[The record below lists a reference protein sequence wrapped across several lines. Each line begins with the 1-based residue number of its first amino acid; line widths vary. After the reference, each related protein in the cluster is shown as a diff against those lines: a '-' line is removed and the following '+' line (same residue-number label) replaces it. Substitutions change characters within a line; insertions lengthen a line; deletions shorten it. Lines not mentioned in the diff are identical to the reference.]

1 MALGSGEG
9 KGRKQ
14 GVQDLIK
21 MLRDSRRK
29 NLLIFDR
36 AAKAFAGEAAACC
49 MTEEPR
55 YRADFKEDEVCRY
68 WQMQQWPKKK
78 KNPGEYW
85 MAVQPSV
92 KKWRQNH
99 ITL

>member
-1 MALGSGEG
+1 MIEL
-9 KGRKQ
+9 
-14 GVQDLIK
+14 
-21 MLRDSRRK
+21 
-29 NLLIFDR
+29 
-36 AAKAFAGEAAACC
+36 AKAFAGEAAACC

-85 MAVQPSV
+85 MVVQASV
-92 KKWRQNH
+92 KKMETEPYH
-99 ITL
+99 FISGG